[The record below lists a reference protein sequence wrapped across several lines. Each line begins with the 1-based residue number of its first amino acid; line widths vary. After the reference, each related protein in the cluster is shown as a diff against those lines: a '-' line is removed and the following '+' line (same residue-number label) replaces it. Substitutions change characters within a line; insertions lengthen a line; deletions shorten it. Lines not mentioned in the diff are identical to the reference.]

1 MTCQRSR
8 GASGGW
14 GGESRP
20 NRGAQSP
27 PCSPPSRL
35 PGAFWEVRAEGRE
48 VLLHDRALGGLGS
61 PAAKCQVPA
70 VTPLGAA
77 VPRCDLPRQG
87 PGQRPACMWLWA
99 AAPLSPGTR
108 SSASR
113 PSWTPG
119 SWPSTEPGS
128 EARTHRAGF
137 GGWQTQQEVG
147 GAKGE
152 KTATFFPFLSRIH
165 ASHPAFKEEGV
176 CLINSKAVEPAPEAR
191 GARLLAVGQ
200 AWRAAFCLSHL
211 TSSAQ

>member
-1 MTCQRSR
+1 MAVGS
-8 GASGGW
+8 
-14 GGESRP
+14 
-20 NRGAQSP
+20 SP
-27 PCSPPSRL
+27 SL
-35 PGAFWEVRAEGRE
+35 PWHQVLSLQAFLDAWE
-48 VLLHDRALGGLGS
+48 
-61 PAAKCQVPA
+61 
-70 VTPLGAA
+70 
-77 VPRCDLPRQG
+77 
-87 PGQRPACMWLWA
+87 
-99 AAPLSPGTR
+99 
-108 SSASR
+108 
-113 PSWTPG
+113 
-119 SWPSTEPGS
+119 WPSTEPGS
-128 EARTHRAGF
+128 EAGPTELDF

>member
-1 MTCQRSR
+1 MGIHAQTAGRRAHPALRPLGSQVPFGRRARRGRKFYCMTGLSEALARLQPSVRFQRSLPR
-8 GASGGW
+8 
-14 GGESRP
+14 EL
-20 NRGAQSP
+20 
-27 PCSPPSRL
+27 PSL
-35 PGAFWEVRAEGRE
+35 AAT
-48 VLLHDRALGGLGS
+48 S
-61 PAAKCQVPA
+61 PA
-70 VTPLGAA
+70 
-77 VPRCDLPRQG
+77 R
-87 PGQRPACMWLWA
+87 GQARGQLARGCGQQ
-99 AAPLSPGTR
+99 PLSPLAPGPQPPGLPGR
-108 SSASR
+108 LGAGR
-113 PSWTPG
+113 PQSLGPRPG
-119 SWPSTEPGS
+119 PTELD
-128 EARTHRAGF
+128 F

>member
-1 MTCQRSR
+1 MTGLSEALARLQPSVRFQRSLP
-8 GASGGW
+8 W
-14 GGESRP
+14 EL
-20 NRGAQSP
+20 
-27 PCSPPSRL
+27 PSL
-35 PGAFWEVRAEGRE
+35 AAT
-48 VLLHDRALGGLGS
+48 S
-61 PAAKCQVPA
+61 PA
-70 VTPLGAA
+70 
-77 VPRCDLPRQG
+77 R
-87 PGQRPACMWLWA
+87 GQARGQLARGCGQQ
-99 AAPLSPGTR
+99 PLSPLAPGPQPPGLPGR
-108 SSASR
+108 LGAGR
-113 PSWTPG
+113 PQSLGPRPG
-119 SWPSTEPGS
+119 PTELD
-128 EARTHRAGF
+128 F